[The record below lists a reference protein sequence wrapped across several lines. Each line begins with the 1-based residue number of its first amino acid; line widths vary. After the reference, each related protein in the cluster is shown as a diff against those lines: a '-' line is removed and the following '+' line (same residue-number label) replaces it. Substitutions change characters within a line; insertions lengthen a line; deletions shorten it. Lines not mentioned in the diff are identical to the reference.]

1 MSSYED
7 LLVDMGQF
15 GRWQAV
21 CVVVLWIPPLFAGV
35 HNLLFVFTGH
45 IWQGRAWSLVKIQY
59 CQPPNLLS
67 PSQNSYNSILPPK
80 TYLFIRWGFLL
91 DPLWTQQ
98 KYNQ

>member
-45 IWQGRAWSLVKIQY
+45 IWQGRASSLFKINNV
-59 CQPPNLLS
+59 NLLTS
-67 PSQNSYNSILPPK
+67 FLPLKILWP
-80 TYLFIRWGFLL
+80 TYSL
-91 DPLWTQQ
+91 DGDF
-98 KYNQ
+98 

>member
-1 MSSYED
+1 MLSYED

-45 IWQGRAWSLVKIQY
+45 IWKGRASSLFKINNV
-59 CQPPNLLS
+59 NLLTS
-67 PSQNSYNSILPPK
+67 FLPLKILRP
-80 TYLFIRWGFLL
+80 TYSL
-91 DPLWTQQ
+91 DEDF
-98 KYNQ
+98 Y

>member
-45 IWQGRAWSLVKIQY
+45 IWQGRASSLFKINNV
-59 CQPPNLLS
+59 NLLTS
-67 PSQNSYNSILPPK
+67 FLPLKIPTIQFSLQRP
-80 TYLFIRWGFLL
+80 TYSL
-91 DPLWTQQ
+91 DGDF
-98 KYNQ
+98 Y